1 MKKLSWC
8 RGSIKLLMLL
18 NKEEDAEL
26 EVLMLVMTVASDTTS
41 VLVKDAT
48 EDDVAADVGVGA
60 RTTKVEADVVLV
72 VVVKEDHCSALLAV
86 DVDGRGGKV
95 DKTGDAKEELVVLTE
110 EEAIEED
117 NDPKRARGDGLVAV
131 VVVGVYV

>member
-1 MKKLSWC
+1 MNSPG
-8 RGSIKLLMLL
+8 RGRVNGDPRTLH
-18 NKEEDAEL
+18 
-26 EVLMLVMTVASDTTS
+26 TVRGKVTPGYMHVPSRFWGNFLTRVHDMNPAR
-41 VLVKDAT
+41 LPI
-48 EDDVAADVGVGA
+48 GA